1 MAEGS
6 RGPKK
11 ARGASFLLH
20 PLLAR
25 CFRLSL
31 LSLFPDC
38 PLLSA
43 LSLFLVSSASTPV
56 TPVLCHYITLIC
68 SRAFGGLCADHRVKS
83 KDSASPSSR
92 DSGPRLLR
100 LPSQGQVRVNLKQ
113 NQSGYQTVR

>member
-6 RGPKK
+6 KGPKK

-25 CFRLSL
+25 CLRLSL
-31 LSLFPDC
+31 LSLFPDR

-56 TPVLCHYITLIC
+56 TPVLFHYNTYLLK
-68 SRAFGGLCADHRVKS
+68 SLWWPLC
-83 KDSASPSSR
+83 
-92 DSGPRLLR
+92 
-100 LPSQGQVRVNLKQ
+100 
-113 NQSGYQTVR
+113 